1 MVADLAQ
8 LQDRRALGCG
18 FFIDAGLNLAADH
31 GAGQRLLIGLGHVR
45 NLGYGFAPA
54 QDENAVADGHDLP
67 QLVGD
72 EEDAFSLL
80 LQAADDG
87 KKPLGLLICQ
97 DGGGLIQNQD
107 LRAAR
112 EP

>member
-18 FFIDAGLNLAADH
+18 FFIDAGLDLAADH

-87 KKPLGLLICQ
+87 KEPLGLLICQ
-97 DGGGLIQNQD
+97 DGGGLI
-107 LRAAR
+107 
-112 EP
+112 